1 MSLLT
6 MKIFINALEAS
17 EDVTALV
24 DDRIFPI
31 AFTGSDDEF
40 LNLPTPY
47 IIVGYTG
54 PNNSPETKDSVWE
67 GVKDNEHVHV
77 LFVGSDIDQLA
88 DIEQRGRQAIID
100 YFSSLQPTDENYGIL
115 PDNGLTVQGDLV
127 DCDPYKPSF
136 YHQLTYQCETNAGCN
151 EQEESPTAEALT

>member
-1 MSLLT
+1 